1 MAIKRQCLARAA
13 TAAATPATTAATTAA
28 RATTAG
34 AAPMEEAVQAVE
46 EVPSGLL

>member
-1 MAIKRQCLARAA
+1 MAIKWQCLARAA

-34 AAPMEEAVQAVE
+34 AAPMEKTVQAVE